1 MKKIVL
7 YILLMLGSSPFLKG
21 ENGPM
26 SQNEQ
31 QDRIFSFFSD
41 IESRHEEK
49 LWLHLD
55 KPYYAAGDTIRFRAY
70 LSDAMTLCPDTLS
83 NFIYVD
89 LFDRRNKLISSKKI
103 KRDSVGFA
111 NNLYISD
118 TLSAGEYTLQAY
130 TGWMLNF
137 DPSCFFQK
145 NILIGRTASDIR
157 TDITYTDKDMMVIRF
172 SDKSGSPLFG
182 NEASYELFDR
192 NGKQLSSG
200 QQPTSPSGAFSLPFR
215 PIPP

>member
-1 MKKIVL
+1 MGGLIFIINNRRNPKIRKKDKENNLDFNRYFIMKKIVL

-103 KRDSVGFA
+103 NAIPSDSPTICIYPTRCPPGNIPCKPTPVGC
-111 NNLYISD
+111 LIS
-118 TLSAGEYTLQAY
+118 
-130 TGWMLNF
+130 
-137 DPSCFFQK
+137 
-145 NILIGRTASDIR
+145 IR
-157 TDITYTDKDMMVIRF
+157 PVSFRK
-172 SDKSGSPLFG
+172 
-182 NEASYELFDR
+182 
-192 NGKQLSSG
+192 
-200 QQPTSPSGAFSLPFR
+200 TS
-215 PIPP
+215 

>member
-118 TLSAGEYTLQAY
+118 TLSA
-130 TGWMLNF
+130 
-137 DPSCFFQK
+137 
-145 NILIGRTASDIR
+145 
-157 TDITYTDKDMMVIRF
+157 V
-172 SDKSGSPLFG
+172 
-182 NEASYELFDR
+182 
-192 NGKQLSSG
+192 
-200 QQPTSPSGAFSLPFR
+200 
-215 PIPP
+215 